1 MHKLYIEI
9 ISYCIRV
16 KDVSFEF
23 DLKLSNDINISYTEA
38 ISSDGDVSQSMTEPI
53 EPIPFAEVEKQ
64 QVDYRFLESPRSSR
78 RYDTNIVHPPPAI
91 VSSLK
96 SSQPHLFTPIQK
108 CHEEK
113 GRFVTPSPFSQGYYS
128 HSQYQYHHF
137 SNSSPR
143 IQHQKQQP
151 NKVSSCNCSKSKCL
165 KLYCSCFSG
174 RLLCSPK
181 CSCSDCYNNEET
193 PQHSYERQRAIIAIQ
208 AMNPNAFAEKVKN
221 GKHTTGCSCSKE
233 ICLRK
238 YCDCFKYGVT
248 CGPLCNCSK
257 DKCKNFQGSE
267 ELREKEAKM
276 TKKKRKSLKKHST
289 PGYSTSPSFSSYASY
304 PYYYSP
310 YSGYH
315 NNA

>member
-1 MHKLYIEI
+1 
-9 ISYCIRV
+9 
-16 KDVSFEF
+16 
-23 DLKLSNDINISYTEA
+23 
-38 ISSDGDVSQSMTEPI
+38 MTEPI
-53 EPIPFAEVEKQ
+53 EPIPFAEVKKQ
-64 QVDYRFLESPRSSR
+64 QVDYRILESPRSSR

-108 CHEEK
+108 NHQEK

-151 NKVSSCNCSKSKCL
+151 NKVTSCNCSKSKCL

-174 RLLCSPK
+174 SLLCSSN
-181 CSCSDCYNNEET
+181 CSCSDCHNNEET
-193 PQHSYERQRAIIAIQ
+193 PQHSHERQRAMIAIQ

-238 YCDCFKYGVT
+238 YCDCFKFGVT

-289 PGYSTSPSFSSYASY
+289 PGYSTSPSFSSYVSY

-310 YSGYH
+310 YSGYQ